1 MNLSSYHSDGKGFGV
16 NNMKAPIHLLVSMFQ
31 TGGVMVLGIFS
42 QQTLGPTKDCLNV
55 KPYLSIVA
63 DNVFPL

>member
-31 TGGVMVLGIFS
+31 TGGVMVLGIF
-42 QQTLGPTKDCLNV
+42 
-55 KPYLSIVA
+55 LSRLWAQIKIV
-63 DNVFPL
+63 